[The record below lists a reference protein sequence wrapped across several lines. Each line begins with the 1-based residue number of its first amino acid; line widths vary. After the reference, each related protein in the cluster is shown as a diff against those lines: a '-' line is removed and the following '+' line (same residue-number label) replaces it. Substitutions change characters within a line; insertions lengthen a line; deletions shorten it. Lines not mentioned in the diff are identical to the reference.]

1 MASPVGS
8 IPKRSLDMDADGIAV
23 AAAMPG
29 VQAAFS
35 AAVQKVRAASLER
48 DHAIAG
54 APLYRLPT
62 FH

>member
-1 MASPVGS
+1 
-8 IPKRSLDMDADGIAV
+8 MDADGIAV